1 VNRPTSTA
9 PSIAELR
16 AAVRGQVITPEDADF
31 DQARAVFYGMDRRP
45 VAIVRVADETD
56 VAHVVSLA
64 RETGVELAVRSGGHS
79 LAGHSVSEGGI
90 VLDLS
95 DMKALDIDTDSRS
108 AWAQSGL
115 TAGEFTTAAGTHGLA
130 TGFGDAATVGIG
142 GITLGGG
149 VGLLSRK
156 HGLTIDSLL
165 AAEIV
170 TADGELVHADENSHP
185 DLFWAIRGGGGNFGV
200 VTRLQFRLQEVDDIV
215 GGMMMLPATPDV
227 LRSFVELAEAAP
239 DDLSTILNAMKAPPM
254 PFVPEQYH
262 GQVVL
267 FALMAYA
274 GDISEGEEVVAR
286 FRALAEPIIDMVQ
299 PMKYRDIYGP
309 DEEAPHPAAVAVR
322 NMYVAKVDHGAAE
335 AIIEQLRAST
345 APMAA
350 VQIRALG
357 GAASRVPIESTAYAH
372 RERQIMVNVA
382 AMYEDLGEAEIH
394 DAWAD
399 RLAETLDQGEP
410 GAYVNFVGDEGAERV
425 RAAYPGPT
433 WDRLREIKRR
443 YDPTNLFRLNQNI
456 PPAG

>member
-1 VNRPTSTA
+1 
-9 PSIAELR
+9 
-16 AAVRGQVITPEDADF
+16 VITPGDADF
-31 DQARAVFYGMDRRP
+31 DQARAGFYGIDRRP
-45 VAIVRVADETD
+45 MAIVRVADETD

-90 VLDLS
+90 VLDLTE
-95 DMKALDIDTDSRS
+95 MKALDIDTDSRS

-115 TAGEFTTAAGTHGLA
+115 TAGEFTTAAGAHGLA

-170 TADGELVHADENSHP
+170 TADGELVHTDEDSHP

-200 VTRLQFRLQEVDDIV
+200 VTRLQFRLHEVDDIV

-227 LRSFVELAEAAP
+227 LRSFVELAHAAP

-267 FALMAYA
+267 FALMTYA
-274 GDISEGEEVVAR
+274 GDIGEGEEVVAR

-322 NMYVAKVDHGAAE
+322 NMYVGKVDHGAAE

-350 VQIRALG
+350 VQIRVLG
-357 GAASRVPIESTAYAH
+357 GAVSRVPIESTAYAH

-382 AMYEDLGEAEIH
+382 AMYEDLGEAEMH
-394 DAWAD
+394 DTWVD

-433 WDRLREIKRR
+433 WDRLREIKRG

-456 PPAG
+456 PPEG

>member
-1 VNRPTSTA
+1 
-9 PSIAELR
+9 
-16 AAVRGQVITPEDADF
+16 
-31 DQARAVFYGMDRRP
+31 
-45 VAIVRVADETD
+45 
-56 VAHVVSLA
+56 
-64 RETGVELAVRSGGHS
+64 VRSGGHS